1 MKEQLIELAKEKGF
15 ESKAIIFQYGANPAK
30 LTIQEAEFSYYLW
43 MCELQKWLR
52 DSHKLIVQIES
63 IWGDKEMKTIE
74 YESWVMYRYF
84 ENHLPNEE
92 PDIFK
97 TYESAL
103 EFGLTQALDK
113 L

>member
-15 ESKAIIFQYGANPAK
+15 EPIVHSYNWYSANETEK
-30 LTIQEAEFSYYLW
+30 ENLSYYLW

-74 YESWVMYRYF
+74 YESWVMYRDF
-84 ENHLPNEE
+84 ENHLPNEK

-97 TYESAL
+97 TYKSAL

>member
-1 MKEQLIELAKEKGF
+1 MKEQLIELAKEKGLITNLYQP
-15 ESKAIIFQYGANPAK
+15 EIMQVSEDY
-30 LTIQEAEFSYYLW
+30 YYLW

-74 YESWVMYRYF
+74 YESWVMYRDF